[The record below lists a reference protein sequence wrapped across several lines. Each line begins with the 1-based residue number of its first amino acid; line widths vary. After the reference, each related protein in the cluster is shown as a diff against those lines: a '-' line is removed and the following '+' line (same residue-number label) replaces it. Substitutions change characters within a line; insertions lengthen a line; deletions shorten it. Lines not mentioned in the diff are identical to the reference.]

1 MLALNLAREQDD
13 ANEDVDDGGGD
24 DDHGIGGG
32 DDHGA
37 GADNDDDVNGDGD
50 DNYDYDDT
58 WSGNGELDRWFQFSA
73 SSRKSSLFLI

>member
-1 MLALNLAREQDD
+1 MLALNLARKQDD

-24 DDHGIGGG
+24 YDHGIDGG

-37 GADNDDDVNGDGD
+37 GADNDDDGD

-73 SSRKSSLFLI
+73 SSRTSSLFLI

>member
-24 DDHGIGGG
+24 DDHGVGGG

-37 GADNDDDVNGDGD
+37 GADNDDDVDGD

>member
-24 DDHGIGGG
+24 HYHGIGGG
-32 DDHGA
+32 DDHSA
-37 GADNDDDVNGDGD
+37 GADNDDDVDGD

>member
-37 GADNDDDVNGDGD
+37 GADNDDDGDSD

>member
-13 ANEDVDDGGGD
+13 SNEDVDDGGGD
-24 DDHGIGGG
+24 NDHGVGGG
-32 DDHGA
+32 DDHGD
-37 GADNDDDVNGDGD
+37 GADNDDDDDGN
-50 DNYDYDDT
+50 DNDNDDYDDT

>member
-24 DDHGIGGG
+24 DDHGVGGG

-37 GADNDDDVNGDGD
+37 GAEVFGP
-50 DNYDYDDT
+50 
-58 WSGNGELDRWFQFSA
+58 FQGQNPAKMREGCSKIEFLKSCFS
-73 SSRKSSLFLI
+73 